1 MTGSIGPMP
10 EPRETHL
17 AMDLCLR
24 VGEILMSNGAGAAD
38 VTVTMQS
45 LAIHF
50 GLRGAE
56 IDVTFTSLSMS
67 FNSTPDDAALVLIR
81 QVKQR
86 DIDYE
91 DLTRTDHLVRSVL
104 ANDLTLAEARAE
116 AAQIASSG
124 HQTPRWAV
132 TVAYGVMC
140 AGVALM
146 LGGDALVIAI
156 ASLAGVVI
164 DRLQLSMSR
173 RRLPTFYLQIVGG
186 GVATLLAVGAAAIS
200 SEVDTSLAITANI
213 IMLLSGIGFMG
224 ALQDALS
231 GFYLT
236 ASARIIEALLAT
248 SGLIAGVSG
257 GLTVAEIAG
266 VEIGRVTPGRIT
278 ALDTLA
284 VVAVGA
290 AIAAAAFAVASYSP
304 WRVVVPIAV
313 IGAVAMVTSQGLTY
327 AGSGRTWAAGVAA
340 FVIGL
345 VSYGVGGRARVP
357 PLVVVVP
364 AIVPLLPGLS
374 IYRGLSLLTA
384 GGEMSSRGVLA
395 LVTAASVAL
404 ALAAG
409 VILGEYV
416 AQPLK
421 REARRLESRLAGP
434 RLVGPF
440 RARSNNRRPPG

>member
-1 MTGSIGPMP
+1 M
-10 EPRETHL
+10 
-17 AMDLCLR
+17 
-24 VGEILMSNGAGAAD
+24 
-38 VTVTMQS
+38 
-45 LAIHF
+45 
-50 GLRGAE
+50 
-56 IDVTFTSLSMS
+56 
-67 FNSTPDDAALVLIR
+67 LIR

-91 DLTRTDHLVRSVL
+91 DLTRVDHLVRQVL
-104 ANDLTLAEARAE
+104 ADKLTLSEARSE
-116 AAQIASSG
+116 AARIASTG

-132 TVAYGVMC
+132 TLAIGVLC

-146 LGGDALVIAI
+146 LGGDYRVLGV
-156 ASLAGVVI
+156 ASLAGMVI
-164 DRLQLSMSR
+164 DRLQLVMSR

-186 GVATLLAVGAAAIS
+186 GVATLLAVAAAAIS
-200 SEVDTSLAITANI
+200 SEVDPSLAVTTNI

-236 ASARIIEALLAT
+236 SSARILEAILAT

-266 VEIGRVTPGRIT
+266 VEIGHVVPGRVV
-278 ALDTLA
+278 ALDTLTVMA
-284 VVAVGA
+284 LGA

-304 WRVVVPIAV
+304 WRVVLPIGL
-313 IGAVAMVTSQGLTY
+313 IGAVAMLTSQGVGY
-327 AGSGRTWAAGVAA
+327 AGFDRTWAAGIAA
-340 FVIGL
+340 LVIGF
-345 VSYGVGGRARVP
+345 VSYGVAGWARVP
-357 PLVVVVP
+357 PLVIVVS

-374 IYRGLSLLTA
+374 IFRGLSLLTA
-384 GGEMSSRGVLA
+384 GGGDTASRGVLA
-395 LVTAASVAL
+395 MVTAASVAL

-416 AQPLK
+416 AQPLR

-440 RARSNNRRPPG
+440 RARSGDRRTSG

>member
-1 MTGSIGPMP
+1 MSEQP
-10 EPRETHL
+10 EIHQV
-17 AMDLCLR
+17 MDLCLR
-24 VGEILMSNGAGAAD
+24 VGEMLMANGAGAAD
-38 VTVTMQS
+38 VTATMQALS
-45 LAIHF
+45 IHY
-50 GLRGAE
+50 GLRSADT
-56 IDVTFTSLSMS
+56 DVTFTSLSMS
-67 FNSTPDDAALVLIR
+67 FQPTPDDPSIVMIR

-91 DLTRTDHLVRSVL
+91 DLTRADHLVRDVL
-104 ANDLTLAEARAE
+104 AGRLTLAEARAE
-116 AAQIASSG
+116 AARIASSG
-124 HQTPRWAV
+124 HHTPRWAV
-132 TVAYGVMC
+132 TLATAVMC

-146 LGGDALVIAI
+146 LGGDVQVIAI
-156 ASLAGVVI
+156 ASMAGVLI
-164 DRLQLSMSR
+164 DRLQLSMAR

-186 GVATLLAVGAAAIS
+186 GVATLLAVGAAAVS
-200 SEVDTSLAITANI
+200 SHVDPSLAVTANI

-266 VEIGRVTPGRIT
+266 VEIGRVVPGRVV
-278 ALDTLA
+278 ALDTLTLMA
-284 VVAVGA
+284 IGA
-290 AIAAAAFAVASYSP
+290 GIAAAAFAVLSYSP
-304 WRVVVPIAV
+304 WRVVGPIAV
-313 IGAVAMVTSQGLTY
+313 IGAVAAATAQAVAY
-327 AGSGRTWAAGVAA
+327 AGFDRTWAAGIAA
-340 FVIGL
+340 LLIGV
-345 VSYGVGGRARVP
+345 VSYGVAGRARVP
-357 PLVVVVP
+357 PLVVVVS

-374 IYRGLSLLTA
+374 IFRGLSLLTA
-384 GGEMSSRGVLA
+384 EGGGASSRGVLA
-395 LVTAASVAL
+395 MVAAASVAL

-409 VILGEYV
+409 VILGEYL

-440 RARSNNRRPPG
+440 RARSGGRRTPRPRAE